1 MRSRNIKPGFYTNE
15 DLAEC
20 SCWARLIFP
29 GLWMMADKNGVLE
42 NRPKRIKAQLL
53 PFDSVEIEPLI
64 GELEAR
70 KLVVKFEKNGASY
83 LWIPGFMKHQSP
95 HYSEK
100 TIGIQPP
107 DQQEEEQDQ
116 GASTLGIVAD
126 DSRNDPPMINGSN
139 HSSSLNPSSLNH
151 ESIDPPPR
159 RGSGD
164 PPGFDRF
171 WAAYPR
177 RVAKAAAVKAF
188 TKLRA
193 DDDLLQRI
201 LAALSE
207 AKRSPGWLK
216 DGGQFVPHP
225 ATWLNGRRW
234 EDEPT
239 SASSPPP
246 DPLHNPL
253 LDLPMATWARNWE
266 GAK

>member
-1 MRSRNIKPGFYTNE
+1 MRSRNIKPGFYKNE

-42 NRPKRIKAQLL
+42 NRPKRIKAELL

-64 GELEAR
+64 DELEAR
-70 KLVVKFEKNGASY
+70 MLVVRFEKNGASC
-83 LWIPGFMKHQSP
+83 LWIPGFSKHQSP

-100 TIGIQPP
+100 SIGILPP
-107 DQQEEEQDQ
+107 DKQEIAGEQERK
-116 GASTLGIVAD
+116 TLGIVRD
-126 DSRNDPPMINGSN
+126 HSRNDPSMIDGSN
-139 HSSSLNPSSLNH
+139 HSSLLNPSLLNH
-151 ESIDPPPR
+151 ESIDPPAR
-159 RGSGD
+159 RTLGD
-164 PPGFDRF
+164 PPGFAEF

-188 TKLRA
+188 AKLRA
-193 DDDLLQRI
+193 DDDLLRKI
-201 LAALSE
+201 LAGLSE

-225 ATWLNGRRW
+225 ASWLNGRRW
-234 EDEPT
+234 EDQLGGET
-239 SASSPPP
+239 WWGGSSDEGAP
-246 DPLHNPL
+246 
-253 LDLPMATWARNWE
+253 WE